1 MKFFIMAIVCLSSL
15 SAAKLDEFKTIQS
28 DFIQKVTNEQHKTIT
43 YEGKFY
49 ATKEKKALWI
59 YDKPVAKKIY
69 FNNT

>member
-1 MKFFIMAIVCLSSL
+1 MPLKPSKVIL
-15 SAAKLDEFKTIQS
+15 FKKSERTTQ
-28 DFIQKVTNEQHKTIT
+28 NNT

-69 FNNT
+69 FNKPKWLS